1 MKLSILKILLT
12 TSIFAFFVSTQ
23 ASAQSTSVQNIQNT
37 TATRLQT
44 STATGSTL
52 QTKALA
58 EINKRIKA
66 LTLALSRIEQAK
78 GLSEEAK
85 QELSTE
91 IQKEITNLNSLKSK
105 IETETDAATVRTLI
119 SSVVDSY
126 KNYALFVPKTMILSS
141 AERLMMIADK
151 MSMLQEKILTAVTTS
166 TNGQDISEIET
177 LLTDAQE
184 NITSGRESAQAAM
197 EKVSSLEADGYP
209 ENRSVLQQ
217 ARAELV
223 ASRTSLSA
231 ARKSLGEAVT
241 AWKNLSKGT
250 ASTETQGMAESPVS
264 AEETITATT
273 TPAQENTG
281 SEAL

>member
-78 GLSEEAK
+78 GLSDEAK

-166 TNGQDISEIET
+166 ANGQDISEIET

-184 NITSGRESAQAAM
+184 NITAGRESAQAAM

-209 ENRSVLQQ
+209 ENRSALQQ

-250 ASTETQGMAESPVS
+250 ASTEAQGMAESPVS

>member
-184 NITSGRESAQAAM
+184 NITAGRESAQAAM